1 MVFSMKRSLVV
12 FVTLGLLASLVGC
25 GGSGNP
31 LNIKGQDADR
41 EWLIQSI
48 LNDDSFSEGKKAAE
62 CYVDTVAEAAN
73 LTYAE
78 LRETAEDESDDLSDV
93 SPEFFAAAMGSFAV
107 CGIELELNWGGG
119 DDSEAGDSNAYE
131 GELVEKSEAERDAIS
146 VLSLGD
152 SYTLSDSYWD
162 NGVIIIVSNIE
173 VHPDWSGEKWSP
185 AFSVRVRAVNPTS
198 DDRSA
203 PELKT
208 HCGDPNKFRDEGSW
222 YAGST
227 YEMYG
232 ELPAGTYTEG
242 NLDLAYPRDNDDAEG
257 GYSECETVW
266 VVLED
271 GDAKVAWVA
280 PEISTP

>member
-1 MVFSMKRSLVV
+1 MNR
-12 FVTLGLLASLVGC
+12 T
-25 GGSGNP
+25 
-31 LNIKGQDADR
+31 
-41 EWLIQSI
+41 
-48 LNDDSFSEGKKAAE
+48 
-62 CYVDTVAEAAN
+62 
-73 LTYAE
+73 
-78 LRETAEDESDDLSDV
+78 
-93 SPEFFAAAMGSFAV
+93 
-107 CGIELELNWGGG
+107 
-119 DDSEAGDSNAYE
+119 
-131 GELVEKSEAERDAIS
+131 
-146 VLSLGD
+146 
-152 SYTLSDSYWD
+152 
-162 NGVIIIVSNIE
+162 IVSNIE
-173 VHPDWSGEKWSP
+173 VHQDWSGEKWSP
-185 AFSVRVRAVNPTS
+185 AFSVRVRAENPTS